1 MHGRHLINFWCKLQ
15 GGVALSSGE
24 AELTSLTK
32 GACELTG
39 VLNLVNENLGTG
51 IVGKCRCD
59 SSAARGT
66 AQRTGVGQL
75 KHVSIKQLWIQ
86 ERVMNKNLIVSW
98 MPRKLNPADML
109 THSLT
114 GAAFSKVLNDL
125 PITFKGA

>member
-39 VLNLVNENLGTG
+39 VLNLVNENLGNG

-86 ERVMNKNLIVSW
+86 ERVMRKSLNVSW
-98 MPRKLNPADML
+98 LPRKQNPADLL
-109 THSLT
+109 THSLS
-114 GAAFSKVLNDL
+114 GPAFNKVLDEL
-125 PITFKGA
+125 PISFRGA